1 MQVKINKVKR
11 PKFIS
16 MQDDVIELLLRRY
29 PHFVLHGGIVITHC
43 LNGNRNP
50 KDIDILTNM
59 DPQKLNLLRG
69 EVYSILEG
77 AGYTIKGERYS
88 KMNKLL
94 IDKKYTLP
102 KISATK
108 PIIEKTITLHINF
121 SKNGIF
127 GKIDLTFMTKKVKC
141 VKMKYIRSDG
151 LGFLVC
157 TLPLE
162 ALLKEKIDKY
172 IYQCKRNSNKMQDL
186 YDITILVKKFRKL
199 PPYLRK
205 SVSSFIKEIKD
216 MPPKNEYKIRKYLS
230 HGAPIN
236 FKEAIRIIE
245 KSLH

>member
-1 MQVKINKVKR
+1 
-11 PKFIS
+11 

-172 IYQCKRNSNKMQDL
+172 IYQYKRNSNKMQDL